1 MPEWVG
7 AHTILWASK
16 KNVRRAAVRCS
27 TLKAVASVQTA
38 EISASSREYI
48 SRMRSPK
55 QLKALN
61 VATAVIYFS

>member
-27 TLKAVASVQTA
+27 TLKAVTSVQTA
-38 EISASSREYI
+38 EISDFI
-48 SRMRSPK
+48 DF
-55 QLKALN
+55 
-61 VATAVIYFS
+61 VIHKHQVKTGENQTNEDCGSAC